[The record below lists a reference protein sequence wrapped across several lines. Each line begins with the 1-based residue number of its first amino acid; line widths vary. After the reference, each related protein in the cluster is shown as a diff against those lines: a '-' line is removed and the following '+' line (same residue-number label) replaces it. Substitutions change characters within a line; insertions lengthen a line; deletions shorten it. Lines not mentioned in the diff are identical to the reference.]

1 MEYDHIL
8 VMNKKNYKMC
18 QSDTL
23 TWLIKHLFQHEY
35 LTKSD
40 LYVTNLN

>member
-8 VMNKKNYKMC
+8 VMNKKNHKMC

-23 TWLIKHLFQHEY
+23 TWLIKHLFQRDY
-35 LTKSD
+35 LTKSVP
-40 LYVTNLN
+40 YVTNLK